1 MKSVGSHQDTKE
13 ITEVFKDTKAVAA
26 DYSIITG
33 VVRITS
39 TAVVVVQSEAAAPTN
54 TQTILDCSSL
64 RKWGM

>member
-1 MKSVGSHQDTKE
+1 MKSVDSHQDTKE
-13 ITEVFKDTKAVAA
+13 ITEAFKDTKAVAA

-39 TAVVVVQSEAAAPTN
+39 VVVQSEAAAPTN